1 MKAAKAKQTA
11 VSAAEV
17 IAFVATCDGARA
29 RGFYEGKLELRL
41 VSEDPFALVFD
52 AHGTMLRVQKVQALK
67 PAQYTVLGWRVP
79 DIRAAVKDLAG
90 ARVAFERYQGM
101 GQDELGIWV
110 APSGAKVAWF
120 KDPDGN
126 TLSLTEVPTSK

>member
-11 VSAAEV
+11 FSAAEV
-17 IAFVATCDGARA
+17 IAFVATSDGAKARA
-29 RGFYEGKLELRL
+29 FYQGKLALLL

-67 PAQYTVLGWRVP
+67 PAQYTVLGWSVP
-79 DIRAAVKDLAG
+79 NIHAAVKDLADAG
-90 ARVAFERYQGM
+90 VAFERYQGM

-126 TLSLTEVPTSK
+126 TLSLTEFAGN

>member
-17 IAFVATCDGARA
+17 IAFVATSDGAKARA
-29 RGFYEGKLELRL
+29 FYQGKLGLRL

-79 DIRAAVKDLAG
+79 DIRAAVRDLAG
-90 ARVAFERYQGM
+90 AGVAFDRYQGM

-126 TLSLTEVPTSK
+126 TLSLTEFAGT